1 MSKPLSKWP
10 TLSRHL
16 RGYGTQWD
24 KLRVAILVRDNHLC
38 QSCLA
43 KGRVTAANQV
53 DHIVPK
59 AKQGTDDHNNLQSL
73 CKPCHDAKTIIDNGG
88 KPRPTYGADGWPL
101 D

>member
-1 MSKPLSKWP
+1 MSKPLSKWS
-10 TLSRHL
+10 TVSRHD
-16 RGYGTQWD
+16 RGYGSDWI
-24 KLRVAILVRDNHLC
+24 KLRQVVLGRDDHLC
-38 QSCLA
+38 QACLA

-59 AKQGTDDHNNLQSL
+59 AKQGTDDLDNLQSL

-88 KPRPTYGADGWPL
+88 KPRLTYGADGWPI